1 MDKMGKIIQG
11 KGSIRNSINLF
22 SQRQNAS
29 KSTSNKKTFNN
40 SNHRL
45 DLPHQATN
53 LSIQKV

>member
-1 MDKMGKIIQG
+1 MGKMGKIIRG
-11 KGSIRNSINLF
+11 KGGIRNSSNLF

-40 SNHRL
+40 NHRL